1 MQPNQ
6 QVLFKILSHLKY
18 FLGCTAV
25 ANGLLQKG
33 LRTSIV
39 SLAENTRDIISQY
52 FVANMSN
59 SAIFIAINKDLTQ
72 TTSTYI
78 LIFQNFCFFQ
88 IVQIMNFMVPAIDS
102 LNQLFLNNFSSYLD
116 YQDNIEKIK
125 FSIFIIMIV
134 IVFLFIWTPYLKNL
148 NTKIWRTK
156 GMLNMIPMDIISK
169 NENLKNAFISGD
181 ILQAVK

>member
-52 FVANMSN
+52 FVANMSK

-72 TTSTYI
+72 TTSIYI
-78 LIFQNFCFFQ
+78 LIFPNVFFQ
-88 IVQIMNFMVPAIDS
+88 NSQ
-102 LNQLFLNNFSSYLD
+102 NNEFHGPCD
-116 YQDNIEKIK
+116 
-125 FSIFIIMIV
+125 
-134 IVFLFIWTPYLKNL
+134 
-148 NTKIWRTK
+148 
-156 GMLNMIPMDIISK
+156 
-169 NENLKNAFISGD
+169 
-181 ILQAVK
+181 